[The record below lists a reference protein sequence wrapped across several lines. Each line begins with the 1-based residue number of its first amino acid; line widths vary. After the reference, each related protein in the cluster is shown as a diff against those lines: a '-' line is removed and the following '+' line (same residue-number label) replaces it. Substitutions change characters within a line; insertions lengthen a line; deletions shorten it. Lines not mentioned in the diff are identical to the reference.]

1 MNTPAPHH
9 GPEGWAAGVGTAKIH
24 RFFYLMPRPR
34 SMRRPAFS
42 SEGTVGFG
50 GTAGGR
56 DRGPTCARS
65 ETIPTM
71 RSFPK
76 PRPPPR
82 GTASPPPGPGLGPRA
97 AGRGA
102 GSPSVEGEWRNL
114 ALGGFG
120 LAGVAAPIRA
130 SSPPEIG
137 GRPVRAVGSCG
148 LDVAGAIVVWGLV
161 ARSTLRDNPGDR
173 RSRGDHGYGPQRGT
187 EAAQGRIGRGRRMES
202 ASEGGRGD
210 SSSP

>member
-56 DRGPTCARS
+56 DRGPACARS
-65 ETIPTM
+65 ETIPTI

-76 PRPPPR
+76 PPPHPI
-82 GTASPPPGPGLGPRA
+82 GTAAPPPGPGLGPRA
-97 AGRGA
+97 AGRGV
-102 GSPSVEGEWRNL
+102 GSPSVEVEGLNL
-114 ALGGFG
+114 APGGFG
-120 LAGVAAPIRA
+120 LAGGVGPRRPAHGSAIIQAIDGRA
-130 SSPPEIG
+130 
-137 GRPVRAVGSCG
+137 
-148 LDVAGAIVVWGLV
+148 
-161 ARSTLRDNPGDR
+161 GDQ
-173 RSRGDHGYGPQRGT
+173 GYGPQRGA
-187 EAAQGRIGRGRRMES
+187 EAAQGRVGRGRRMES